1 MSSFFLCLAAW
12 SALALG
18 MDRHHADALGAEG
31 SAQRRHWLQRT
42 GGLGLLLSLWLAT
55 RAPADA
61 PDTYSASIAM
71 ASWAVALS
79 VAAVVAT
86 AVVTWQPQRVP
97 LLGAAALL
105 AGLLAQA
112 LGS

>member
-1 MSSFFLCLAAW
+1 MASFFLCLAAW

-31 SAQRRHWLQRT
+31 SAQRLHWLQRT

-79 VAAVVAT
+79 VAAGVAPT
-86 AVVTWQPQRVP
+86 
-97 LLGAAALL
+97 GLL